1 MLFFEIVA
9 FQVSLSEI
17 YVHLRFPFTENFK
30 AWLGHLFD
38 DYAFHPGDL
47 KNYFWDSISRPSI
60 NTTYTQNI
68 YDEDDNDIIPF

>member
-1 MLFFEIVA
+1 MLFIEIVA

-30 AWLGHLFD
+30 AWLGHLSD

-47 KNYFWDSISRPSI
+47 KNYFWDSISRPS
-60 NTTYTQNI
+60 NHTDLPKHEND
-68 YDEDDNDIIPF
+68 DEDIIPF